1 MRIKS
6 WRFQG
11 NELSYLKAVLNTG
24 FKAGADG
31 AFTTKLEG
39 LFSKE
44 YHQEYAIAFNSGTT
58 TLHAILLAIG
68 CKSND
73 EVLVPSLTPLMCGLA
88 IHYTGA
94 TPVYVDV
101 NEDTFLMDPLDLES
115 KITKKTKAI
124 MAVHMYGAVCDMKEI
139 MRISKK
145 YRIQVI
151 EDCAQCHLGKGFDG
165 RYAGTYGIAGS
176 WSFENSKQ
184 LTCGDGGIVTT
195 NSAKL
200 ATSIRKIGG
209 LGFKTLTAKAGRVRT
224 DRDKLQNPN
233 WKRFDTIGFNF
244 RMNQMAAAVALAQV
258 ERQEYFVNLRRLS
271 GTKYTEALR
280 GSLLLQPQKIIGDNF
295 NTYYTFS
302 AKFLPGNGKVTWYE
316 FRKKYIELG
325 GDGIYAASKLL
336 YQEPIFK
343 KLNIGKG
350 KTPKAEKIQKQLMNF
365 TTNQNSIKEIEKQCA
380 ILIATRKYFNDFA
393 KI

>member
-1 MRIKS
+1 MKRIKS
-6 WRFQG
+6 WRFKG
-11 NELSYLKAVLNTG
+11 NELKYLTNVLNSG

-39 LFSKE
+39 LFSEK
-44 YHQEYAIAFNSGTT
+44 YRQEYAVAFNSGTT

-68 CKSND
+68 CKPKD

-88 IHYTGA
+88 IYYTGA

-101 NEDTFLMDPLDLES
+101 NEDTFLIDPLDLES
-115 KITKKTKAI
+115 KITNKTKAI

-145 YRIQVI
+145 YKIPVV
-151 EDCAQCHLGKGFDG
+151 EDCAQCHLGKGFNG
-165 RYAGTYGIAGS
+165 QYAGTYGIAGS

-195 NSAKL
+195 NSNKL

-233 WKRFDTIGFNF
+233 WERFDTIGFNF

-258 ERQEYFVNLRRLS
+258 ERQDDFINLRRLS
-271 GTKYTEALR
+271 GIKYTEALE
-280 GSLLLQPQKIIGDNF
+280 GSKLLRPQKIVEGNF
-295 NTYYTFS
+295 NTFYTFS
-302 AKFLPGNGKVTWYE
+302 AKFETLNGKVSWYE
-316 FRKKYIELG
+316 FRKKYMELG

-343 KLNIGKG
+343 KLKIGRG
-350 KTPKAEKIQKQLMNF
+350 STPIAEKIQKQLMNF
-365 TTNQNSIKEIEKQCA
+365 TTNQSSVKEIEKQCE
-380 ILIATRKYFNDFA
+380 ILLKTRKYFNDFD
-393 KI
+393 